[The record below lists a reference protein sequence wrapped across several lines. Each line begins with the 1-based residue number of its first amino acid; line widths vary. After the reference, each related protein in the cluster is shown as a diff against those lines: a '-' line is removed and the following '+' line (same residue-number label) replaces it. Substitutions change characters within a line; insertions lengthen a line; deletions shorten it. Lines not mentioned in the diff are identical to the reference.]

1 MAPIFLMP
9 LDLITFRRG
18 CCSVTAGNG
27 VNHIIVARAQGARGH
42 GPPDASGGDLQAVDK
57 GRTAEKSEPVA
68 RKIRSRADVFT
79 VRAGALLRGTFGSAG
94 TRWQP
99 YLKGN
104 VWWGSNGFD
113 TVSFNSFGI
122 PTGRNG
128 GATLDGGGGVIRQTD
143 PQRQRLRRC
152 QLSELAE
159 WRVAR
164 RPKGQC
170 RPARDVVRLAA
181 DPNAP
186 ARSDANIA

>member
-1 MAPIFLMP
+1 MASTTSLSRELKGLGDTVRLMP
-9 LDLITFRRG
+9 PGVIFKQWIKAEPLKSLNQWHARYAAAPT
-18 CCSVTAGNG
+18 CS
-27 VNHIIVARAQGARGH
+27 
-42 GPPDASGGDLQAVDK
+42 P
-57 GRTAEKSEPVA
+57 
-68 RKIRSRADVFT
+68 
-79 VRAGALLRGTFGSAG
+79 GALLRGTFGSAG

-122 PTGRNG
+122 PTGRND

-170 RPARDVVRLAA
+170 RPAPDVVRLAA

>member
-1 MAPIFLMP
+1 
-9 LDLITFRRG
+9 
-18 CCSVTAGNG
+18 
-27 VNHIIVARAQGARGH
+27 
-42 GPPDASGGDLQAVDK
+42 VDK

-79 VRAGALLRGTFGSAG
+79 GRAGALLRGTFGSAG
-94 TRWQP
+94 TRCQP

-122 PTGRNG
+122 PTGRND